1 MESLLEVGRITHY
14 FSKIEV
20 AVIQLKAPLKV
31 GDTIVIKGST
41 TTLEQKV
48 ESMEMEHSHVDEAK
62 PGQSFGLK
70 VRGKVRE
77 NDTVYRKI

>member
-1 MESLLEVGRITHY
+1 LESLLEVGRITHY

-48 ESMEMEHSHVDEAK
+48 ESMEMEHSPVDEAK

>member
-1 MESLLEVGRITHY
+1 LESLLEVGRITHY

-31 GDTIVIKGST
+31 GDTIVIKGAT
-41 TTLEQKV
+41 TTLEQKI
-48 ESMEMEHSHVDEAK
+48 ESMEMEHSPVDEAK
-62 PGQSFGLK
+62 LGQSFGLK

>member
-1 MESLLEVGRITHY
+1 M
-14 FSKIEV
+14 
-20 AVIQLKAPLKV
+20 
-31 GDTIVIKGST
+31 IKGST
-41 TTLEQKV
+41 TTLEQKI
-48 ESMEMEHSHVDEAK
+48 ESMEMEHSPVDEAK

>member
-48 ESMEMEHSHVDEAK
+48 ESMEMEHSPVDEAK
-62 PGQSFGLK
+62 PGQSFALK

-77 NDTVYRKI
+77 NDTVYRKT